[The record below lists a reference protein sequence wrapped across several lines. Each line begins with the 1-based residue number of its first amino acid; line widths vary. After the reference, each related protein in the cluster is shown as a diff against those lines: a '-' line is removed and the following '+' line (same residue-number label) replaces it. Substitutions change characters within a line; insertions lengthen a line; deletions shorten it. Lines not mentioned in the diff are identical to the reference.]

1 MENERGELSKLEKSK
16 DSFQTHIATWPDL
29 EVEVRN

>member
-1 MENERGELSKLEKSK
+1 MEKERGELLKLEESK
-16 DSFQTHIATWPDL
+16 DSFQTHIAKWPDP

>member
-1 MENERGELSKLEKSK
+1 MEKERGELPKLEKNK
-16 DSFQTHIATWPDL
+16 DTFQTHIAKRPDP

>member
-1 MENERGELSKLEKSK
+1 MEKERGELPKLEKSK
-16 DSFQTHIATWPDL
+16 NFFQTCIAKWPDP